1 MKLFKVFFLISFSAQ
16 LVSAVRLSASF
27 PHRKCFFSVANYNCK
42 RYQTKIY
49 ILFFGLATS
58 LT

>member
-27 PHRKCFFSVANYNCK
+27 PHRKCFFPLLITIASVIKLKY
-42 RYQTKIY
+42 IY
-49 ILFFGLATS
+49 FFLV
-58 LT
+58 